1 MLEGVLSTYLIFTCK
16 VNTVASV
23 LKMRKLRHRL
33 RNLLVSPAYSVV
45 DQKVESRHL
54 APQSVLLTLCQASYS
69 SGHDTLLSFLSLT
82 GFFGGL
88 RISQLSLAYVL
99 LRYCAR

>member
-1 MLEGVLSTYLIFTCK
+1 MLEGVLSTYLNFTCK
-16 VNTVASV
+16 VHTVALV
-23 LKMRKLRHRL
+23 LKMRKLRQRL
-33 RNLLVSPAYSVV
+33 HNLLVLPAYLVV

-54 APQSVLLTLCQASYS
+54 APQSVLLTLCQALYS
-69 SGHDTLLSFLSLT
+69 GGHDTLLVLLKLP

-88 RISQLSLAYVL
+88 RISQLSLAYLL